1 MKLHER
7 ISINVWEFLM
17 INSKLVNQHRQ
28 VTGLSGN
35 EIFCLD
41 KLGYRPGQLCVG
53 NSVVALGI
61 GKGIGAGLSNLGG
74 GEVEQITELVHEGR
88 KRAVERL
95 MNEARTAGGI
105 GLAGVSFDLINHGGN
120 LEFLAIGSAIRS
132 RDYDSKTLES
142 LQFSTAANVQQLYCQ
157 IDSGFKPLEFVF
169 GNVAYSIGVGGN
181 IAGSFK
187 SLKRG
192 EVAEFTEIFD
202 KTRHLALSRL
212 KAEAKKAGANAV
224 IGIETTL
231 APLMGAQE
239 MVMVGT
245 ASHHPLLDEF
255 KTNPVTS
262 DMTNE
267 EMWNMVNI
275 GYLPI
280 QLVMGVSVYSL
291 GFTGGIKSLFQSLGG
306 GEVDGL
312 TEILYEAR
320 EKALARIQLDAIN
333 CGADEVV
340 GVKTR
345 VYDLGGGMVEFMAIG
360 TAVKKVSGVTT
371 AQPNLP
377 PQAIIQDKE
386 TFVESFY
393 GSGLDLGKKSAA
405 SSVKLQQGPIAIVMI
420 MIFIGFYLFQIFFAA
435 KGFR

>member
-1 MKLHER
+1 MKVMDHQ
-7 ISINVWEFLM
+7 N
-17 INSKLVNQHRQ
+17 

-35 EIFCLD
+35 EIYCLK
-41 KLGYRPGQLCVG
+41 KLDMTPGQLCVG
-53 NSVVALGI
+53 NSVVAIGV

-74 GEVEQITELVHEGR
+74 GEVEEVTELVHDGR
-88 KRAVERL
+88 LRAFNRL
-95 MNEARTAGGI
+95 MAEAKHYGGRGI
-105 GLAGVSFDLINHGGN
+105 SGVSFDIINHGGN
-120 LEFLAIGSAIRS
+120 IEFLAIGSTVKDENHKGSI
-132 RDYDSKTLES
+132 E
-142 LQFSTAANVQQLYCQ
+142 FSTSANVQQLYCQ
-157 IDSGFKPLEFVF
+157 MDAGFNPVHFVF

-181 IAGSFK
+181 ITGAFK

-192 EVAEFTEIFD
+192 EVKEFTEIFD
-202 KTRHLALSRL
+202 RTRHLALERIKS
-212 KAEAKKAGANAV
+212 EAKKFGANSV

-239 MVMVGT
+239 MLMIGT
-245 ASHHPLLDEF
+245 ASNHPMLEDF
-255 KTNPVTS
+255 KSNPVTS

-267 EMWNMVNI
+267 ELWNMVNI

-291 GFTGGIKSLFQSLGG
+291 GLAGGVKSFFQTLGG

-320 EKALARIQLDAIN
+320 EKALARIQIDAKN

-360 TAVKKVSGVTT
+360 TAVKKVNGVTT
-371 AQPNLP
+371 KTENLP
-377 PQAIIQDKE
+377 PQAIIQDKD
-386 TFVESFY
+386 TFIEAMNNSDSVAE
-393 GSGLDLGKKSAA
+393 GKMQNARKM
-405 SSVKLQQGPIAIVMI
+405 QQGPISIILV
-420 MIFIGFYLFQIFFAA
+420 IFVIIFYILKIFFLS
-435 KGFR
+435 KI

>member
-1 MKLHER
+1 MIDTKLSQR
-7 ISINVWEFLM
+7 
-17 INSKLVNQHRQ
+17 HRQ

-35 EIFCLD
+35 EIYCLD

-53 NSVVALGI
+53 NSVVALGVS
-61 GKGIGAGLSNLGG
+61 KGIGAGLSNLGG
-74 GEVEQITELVHEGR
+74 GEVEEITQLVHNGR
-88 KRAVERL
+88 QKAIERL
-95 MNEARTAGGI
+95 LNEAEQAGGI
-105 GLAGVSFDLINHGGN
+105 GLSGVSFELINHGGN
-120 LEFLAIGSAIRS
+120 LEFLAIGSAI
-132 RDYDSKTLES
+132 KTKGVELDQKEVFS
-142 LQFSTAANVQQLYCQ
+142 FSTAANVQQLYCQ
-157 IDSGFKPLEFVF
+157 MDSGFKPLHFVF
-169 GNVAYSIGVGGN
+169 GNIAYSIGLGGN
-181 IAGSFK
+181 ILGSFK

-192 EVAEFTEIFD
+192 EVKEFTEIFD
-202 KTRHLALSRL
+202 KTRHQALMRM
-212 KAEAKKAGANAV
+212 KAEAKKFGANSV

-239 MVMVGT
+239 MLMVGT

-255 KTNPVTS
+255 LSNPVTS

-275 GYLPI
+275 GYLPL

-291 GFTGGIKSLFQSLGG
+291 GFAGGVMSLLQTLGG

-320 EKALARIQLDAIN
+320 EKALARIQIDAAN

-340 GVKTR
+340 GVKTH

-360 TAVKKVSGVTT
+360 TAVKKIKNVTT
-371 AQPNLP
+371 LHPDLP

-386 TFVESFY
+386 TFIDTM
-393 GSGLDLGKKSAA
+393 GSRFDLDQGSA
-405 SSVKLQQGPIAIVMI
+405 SSSRKMQQGPLAII
-420 MIFIGFYLFQIFFAA
+420 FFIFIAAFYLFKFFMM
-435 KGFR
+435 R